1 MGRFRK
7 LLVLSLSLL
16 SLSLVSCILLK
27 ANPNCQMV
35 SGIRV
40 AHSKTQHLSIFRSL
54 MLTCRSE
61 PKSTKELLALKRVS
75 LWCVNG
81 FLCLLCILHRAVSF
95 FRQIYRPMALSS
107 KSKSFLFLR
116 KCQDNLCNFNWCNI
130 KFWLNWM
137 LTVNAPERHRHIN
150 LWQVAVNQK
159 ICKFADQANLHV
171 F

>member
-1 MGRFRK
+1 MLKKTLEMFGPWHLCILRSWPFFNAAAQSAMGRFRK

-75 LWCVNG
+75 L
-81 FLCLLCILHRAVSF
+81 
-95 FRQIYRPMALSS
+95 
-107 KSKSFLFLR
+107 
-116 KCQDNLCNFNWCNI
+116 
-130 KFWLNWM
+130 
-137 LTVNAPERHRHIN
+137 
-150 LWQVAVNQK
+150 
-159 ICKFADQANLHV
+159 
-171 F
+171 